1 MRQSLRMFAA
11 MILMASSVAAHAG
24 QTEYDPAKVSDS
36 LKAVFKFGSVSTTK
50 ALNANTV
57 TLLSGTIGGTY
68 VQFGADLASVLDD
81 GGNLRV
87 LPIIGRGSVQSVA
100 DILFLKGVDLG
111 IVRTDTLDYLEK
123 KGFAND
129 IKKRFTYVTKLY
141 NEEMQ
146 VVAPKTIKT
155 LNDLEGKTVSVD
167 LPNGGTFVTALT
179 VFERL
184 GIKANFVYIEQR
196 IAMEKLKK
204 GDLDAVI
211 VVGGKPYLSVTTFNN
226 DGRFHLAAVDYSKPL
241 QSDYLPATLT
251 SKDYPNLIA
260 EGETVDTI
268 AVPSVLAVYNWPPNT
283 ERSRKL
289 ALFVDAFFTKFA
301 ALQNPPFHPKW
312 KEVSLSAPLAGWNRL
327 PLAQQWLDKHGVE
340 PLKRR
345 FEAFQQENPAAA
357 NIKSEADKE
366 APFRQ
371 FQAWDA
377 RAQFQAWD
385 ARAQM
390 GSEVDSDKV
399 RDRDQSATRAAPPRD
414 PPRRSHLARRAL
426 GRLIEQG
433 AVTEAFQQENPAAA
447 NIKSEADKE
456 ALLQFQAWDARA
468 PFQAWDARAQF
479 QAWDARAQMGSE
491 VDSDKVRD
499 RDQSA
504 TQAAPPRDPPRRSRA
519 LGRLIEQGAV
529 TEAFQQEN
537 PAAANIKS
545 EADKEALLQFQAWDA
560 RAPFQAWDARA
571 QFQAW
576 DARAQMGSEVDS
588 DKVRDRDQSATRAA
602 PPRDPPRR
610 SHLARRALGRL
621 IEQGA
626 VTGCEHQGHHRDR
639 ADPDGC
645 NRASEE
651 AWGNPFPS
659 ATPPPGATQ
668 GISTTD
674 HPSSDFPERQYVF
687 R

>member
-11 MILMASSVAAHAG
+11 MILMAFGVAAAHAG

-211 VVGGKPYLSVTTFNN
+211 VVGGKPYVSVTTFNN

-268 AVPSVLAVYNWPPNT
+268 AVPAVLAVYNWPPST

-340 PLKRR
+340 PIKRR

-366 APFRQ
+366 ALLRQ
-371 FQAWDA
+371 FHAWDA

-390 GSEVDSDKV
+390 GSEMDSNKV
-399 RDRDQSATRAAPPRD
+399 RDGDQSATQAA

-456 ALLQFQAWDARA
+456 ALLRQFH
-468 PFQAWDARAQF
+468 AWDARAQF

-491 VDSDKVRD
+491 VDSNKVRD
-499 RDQSA
+499 GDQSA
-504 TQAAPPRDPPRRSRA
+504 TQAAPPRRSHLARRA

-545 EADKEALLQFQAWDA
+545 EADKEALLRQFH
-560 RAPFQAWDARA
+560 AWDARA

-588 DKVRDRDQSATRAA
+588 NKVRDGDQSATQAA
-602 PPRDPPRR
+602 PPRHPPRR
-610 SHLARRALGRL
+610 S
-621 IEQGA
+621 
-626 VTGCEHQGHHRDR
+626 
-639 ADPDGC
+639 
-645 NRASEE
+645 
-651 AWGNPFPS
+651 
-659 ATPPPGATQ
+659 PPGATQ